1 MAGVFMELIKKQIHM
16 NQWKGNVATQ
26 ITLDDDFIVPDTMDD
41 MEQVMLDNG
50 EIQAEQV
57 KPMGDKV
64 NVKGRL
70 EFQVLY
76 RREGGGLQTLGGSI
90 PFEEMIN
97 VPQLEDRDT
106 VSLSWT
112 LDDLN
117 TNMIHSRKLG
127 VQAIVTLQV
136 RIEASK
142 DTEAAVDVKQGGQ
155 IQRPIQGL
163 RRIMG
168 KCRLK
173 P

>member
-76 RREGGGLQTLGGSI
+76 RREGTLCAGERHVDRHVYLFGHIQPRHRQWCLRGRTGGEPTVDRIHRLCWRSYRCHCNALLGAALL
-90 PFEEMIN
+90 
-97 VPQLEDRDT
+97 PQ
-106 VSLSWT
+106 
-112 LDDLN
+112 
-117 TNMIHSRKLG
+117 H
-127 VQAIVTLQV
+127 
-136 RIEASK
+136 EA
-142 DTEAAVDVKQGGQ
+142 QGG
-155 IQRPIQGL
+155 G
-163 RRIMG
+163 G
-168 KCRLK
+168 KKTKVKKEGWFSNSR
-173 P
+173 